1 MLMCTTCVWRE
12 REGVRDPWAKA
23 RSLPTRL
30 LDADIGGV
38 IGVYVYVRTLV
49 EWMGWMGWMG

>member
-1 MLMCTTCVWRE
+1 MYYVCVERE